1 VKSFLSFCVSQHREG
16 WVLLI
21 QVVITGCLF
30 RATACPK
37 SSSSYLN
44 RSCGS
49 GLNPALEY
57 RRPPISIPYK
67 AKSPPPYPVDH
78 PQGNKVT
85 LRTHAPTEPGSCKR
99 QAWRASKARLYNSM
113 FLEPNPSMC
122 FGFDMSSKQPS
133 TFYACKKKI
142 WCVSCRW
149 VRTKLSND
157 EFG

>member
-113 FLEPNPSMC
+113 FLEPSPPCALALTCHPSNPARSTSVRRR
-122 FGFDMSSKQPS
+122 FG
-133 TFYACKKKI
+133 
-142 WCVSCRW
+142 VCRA
-149 VRTKLSND
+149 V
-157 EFG
+157 G